1 MQPSKKTAY
10 DGMKTLYNFSRSAF
24 NPFDEMSSEYLCFIN
39 NGKLIPLR
47 TEVSKAMRKLGSNGQ
62 VLYETFVQE
71 GLTTNTTPFTAT
83 IHKNNMFLV
92 SKAWKTNDMKF
103 NALTAKEDKKLIDIL
118 KCIARDRR
126 QETLECLKI

>member
-71 GLTTNTTPFTAT
+71 GLKTNTTPFTAT
-83 IHKNNMFLV
+83 IHKKKTIYFWPIKRGKQMPYQP
-92 SKAWKTNDMKF
+92 SKL
-103 NALTAKEDKKLIDIL
+103 ALLYYYL
-118 KCIARDRR
+118 PYN
-126 QETLECLKI
+126 